1 MANRSDTPVPE
12 NPLVE
17 KHRARLGRSASMV
30 INGALVAAAE
40 GEALPVYDPSSGR
53 SVGTIPR
60 GKQQDVEEAVRSAR
74 AAFENPTWAAAK
86 PVVRQRLLLKLAD
99 LVETHAD
106 ELAELESIDNGK
118 ALTIARASDV
128 ASVVDVIRYMAG
140 WSTKLTGQTL
150 DVSVPRMPTGEFF
163 AYTAKQPVG
172 VIAGI
177 VPWNFPLSMAIWKVA
192 PALATGCTMVLKP
205 AEQTSLTALRL
216 GELALEAGYPPGVLN
231 VLTGLGRE
239 AGDALIRHPGIDKIS
254 FTGSVAT
261 GKVVGHAAVDHM
273 KRFTL
278 ELGGKS
284 PVIVLPDARI
294 ADVVPGAALAIFF
307 NQGQTCT
314 SGSRLYVHRSIF
326 DEVVRGVADYARN
339 LKVGPGFDPAAQV
352 NPLVSEEHARR
363 VCSYIDAGRQEG
375 AQFLLEGGRLDRPG
389 YYVSPTILVNT
400 TREMRVVKE
409 EIFGPVL
416 TAMPFDSEDEVAALA
431 NDSVYDLAASV
442 WTRDISS
449 ATRLARKVRAGIV
462 WLNCHNLFDPN
473 LPFGGFRQSGMGR
486 DLGQAAIEGCLE
498 TKSVMLRL

>member
-1 MANRSDTPVPE
+1 MAAESD

-17 KHRARLGRSASMV
+17 KHRSHLARSPAMV
-30 INGALVAAAE
+30 IDGKLLPAMS
-40 GEALPVYDPSSGR
+40 GETLPVHDPSSARRIG
-53 SVGTIPR
+53 SIPR
-60 GKQQDVEEAVRSAR
+60 GHARDVDQAVSSAR
-74 AAFENPTWAAAK
+74 AAFENPTWQAAK
-86 PVVRQRLLLKLAD
+86 PVVRQRLLLRLAD
-99 LVETHAD
+99 LVEAHAD

-140 WSTKLTGQTL
+140 WATKLTGQTL

-192 PALATGCTMVLKP
+192 PALATGCTIVLKP

-231 VLTGLGRE
+231 VVTGLGAE
-239 AGDALIRHPGIDKIS
+239 AGEALIRHEGVDKIS
-254 FTGSVAT
+254 FTGSVRT
-261 GKVVGHAAVDHM
+261 GKIVGRAAVDHM

-284 PVIVLPDARI
+284 PVIVFPDAKV
-294 ADVVPGAALAIFF
+294 AEVVPAAALAIFF

-314 SGSRLYVHRSIF
+314 AGSRLFVHRSIF
-326 DEVVRGVADYARN
+326 REVTEGVAEYARN
-339 LKVGPGFDPAAQV
+339 LKVGPGFDATAQV
-352 NPLVSEEHARR
+352 NPLVSEEHAQR
-363 VCSYIDAGRQEG
+363 VCGYIDSGRREG
-375 AQFLLEGGRLDRPG
+375 AEFLLEGQRLDRSG
-389 YYVSPTILVNT
+389 YYVSPTVMVNT
-400 TREMRVVKE
+400 RPEMRVVKE

-416 TAMPFDSEDEVAALA
+416 VAMPFDTEEEVVARA
-431 NDSVYDLAASV
+431 NGTDYDLAASI
-442 WTRDISS
+442 WTRDISV
-449 ATRLARKVRAGIV
+449 ATRLSRRVRAGIV

-473 LPFGGFRQSGMGR
+473 LPFGGFRQSGIGR
-486 DLGQAAIEGCLE
+486 DLGQASVEGCLE
-498 TKSVMLRL
+498 TKSVLLRL